1 MKHPAKSIRPF
12 IGAKNYQESIRFYE
26 VLGFD
31 VDSLGSQMSVVSV
44 NEELSFYLQNA
55 YVKDWVDNTMLFLE
69 IEDLQPYWE
78 AIKILGLPDKFPGV
92 RLSEIQHKDWG
103 NEFFLH
109 DPSGVLWHFGFFKE
123 EK

>member
-1 MKHPAKSIRPF
+1 MKNPAKSIRPF

-26 VLGFD
+26 ELGFD
-31 VDSLGSQMSVVSV
+31 VDPLGSQMSVVNV

-69 IEDLQPYWE
+69 IEDLQLYLE

-92 RLSEIQHKDWG
+92 RLSEIQNKDWG
-103 NEFFLH
+103 DEFFLH
-109 DPSGVLWHFGFFKE
+109 DPSGVLWHFGVFK
-123 EK
+123 K